1 MINPGI
7 NWTQNYNYKMLKMI
21 LLLFVFVSSV
31 HSSMNIVKLPSLYW
45 SINNRLFTDMSDPSY
60 YLKLNAHIGD
70 SIDLVCPRSSLNDNS
85 YEYSVIY
92 KVGSKYEFD
101 NCLINPDNY
110 ETVPILKC
118 DKINSINSVKF
129 TIYFV
134 KYSPVPNALEFEEDK
149 EYYFLS
155 TSSGTKDGINH
166 QAGGLCSKYNM
177 KFSIKINSNQNSSLL
192 QKLIQNS
199 EQNLNESGKSDIA
212 NNLALQS
219 VSQLSKL
226 NLFNSA
232 SAKFKSNWTIL
243 IISIF
248 FYSKFA

>member
-1 MINPGI
+1 MF
-7 NWTQNYNYKMLKMI
+7 
-21 LLLFVFVSSV
+21 LLFFVFFGSV
-31 HSSMNIVKLPSLYW
+31 QSSMNIVKLPSLYW
-45 SINNRLFTDMSDPSY
+45 STNNRLFTDMSDPSY

-85 YEYSVIY
+85 YEYSIIY
-92 KVGSKYEFD
+92 KVGTKYEFD
-101 NCLINPDNY
+101 NCLINPENY

-155 TSSGTKDGINH
+155 TSSGAQEGINH
-166 QAGGLCSKYNM
+166 QAGGLCSKFNM
-177 KFSIKINSNQNSSLL
+177 KFSIKINSNQNTSLW
-192 QKLIQNS
+192 QKLMQKS
-199 EQNLNESGKSDIA
+199 ENKVNESGKSDIA

-219 VSQLSKL
+219 ASQLSKL
-226 NLFNSA
+226 NLFVSA
-232 SAKFKSNWTIL
+232 SSKFKPNWAVL
-243 IISIF
+243 IFSIF
-248 FYSKFA
+248 FIFA

>member
-1 MINPGI
+1 MSI
-7 NWTQNYNYKMLKMI
+7 NWTKKCHKMQKMI
-21 LLLFVFVSSV
+21 FLVFLLVNSV
-31 HSSMNIVKLPSLYW
+31 QSSMNIVKLPSLYW
-45 SINNRLFTDMSDPSY
+45 STNNRLFSDMSDPNY
-60 YLKLNAHIGD
+60 NLKLNAHIGD
-70 SIDLVCPRSSLNDNS
+70 SIDLVCPRSSLNDHS
-85 YEYSVIY
+85 YEYSIIY

-101 NCLINPDNY
+101 NCLINPENY

-155 TSSGTKDGINH
+155 TSSGTKNGINH
-166 QAGGLCSKYNM
+166 QAGGLCSKFNM

-192 QKLIQNS
+192 QKIIQNN
-199 EQNLNESGKSDIA
+199 EKNLTQSDKSDVA
-212 NNLALQS
+212 NNLPLQS

-226 NLFNSA
+226 NLLVSG
-232 SAKFKSNWTIL
+232 SSKFKPNWALTL
-243 IISIF
+243 FFIF
-248 FYSKFA
+248 QFFF